1 MSKKNIDRS
10 VESRVCFE
18 QLEEWV
24 REQIQF
30 YVQELL
36 EDEVTQLLGRRKNE
50 RRREVDAPGGYRDAH
65 AVARAN
71 RDGGQAIEE
80 AVENPH
86 RTFPKPLAGSGL
98 GDGVGCLQQV
108 APASTKGLAGRRG
121 GIGLGM

>member
-36 EDEVTQLLGRRKNE
+36 EDDSDT
-50 RRREVDAPGGYRDAH
+50 A
-65 AVARAN
+65 
-71 RDGGQAIEE
+71 
-80 AVENPH
+80 
-86 RTFPKPLAGSGL
+86 AG
-98 GDGVGCLQQV
+98 
-108 APASTKGLAGRRG
+108 TKKE
-121 GIGLGM
+121 

>member
-36 EDEVTQLLGRRKNE
+36 EDEVT
-50 RRREVDAPGGYRDAH
+50 A
-65 AVARAN
+65 
-71 RDGGQAIEE
+71 
-80 AVENPH
+80 
-86 RTFPKPLAGSGL
+86 
-98 GDGVGCLQQV
+98 
-108 APASTKGLAGRRG
+108 
-121 GIGLGM
+121 

>member
-36 EDEVTQLLGRRKNE
+36 EDEVTQLLGGRKNE
-50 RRREVDAPGGYRDAH
+50 RCERTGFE
-65 AVARAN
+65 
-71 RDGGQAIEE
+71 RDGGRSGEG
-80 AVENPH
+80 PS
-86 RTFPKPLAGSGL
+86 RSPGCRFFPE
-98 GDGVGCLQQV
+98 
-108 APASTKGLAGRRG
+108 
-121 GIGLGM
+121 M